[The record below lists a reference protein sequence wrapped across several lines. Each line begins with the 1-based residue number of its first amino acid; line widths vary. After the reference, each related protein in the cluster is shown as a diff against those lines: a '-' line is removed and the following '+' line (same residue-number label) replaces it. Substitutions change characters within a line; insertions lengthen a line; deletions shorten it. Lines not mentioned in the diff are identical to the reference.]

1 MNFSHEHEIELTLAP
16 SHTVPKQDSRFPDQ
30 EQEMDGLSQMEEIC
44 GSPLGQPKSHRMG
57 RLHCE
62 QEGRMQESKND
73 DFAPRGRRD
82 NDPALVDDACSDDD
96 AGEAASCI
104 SEASSQRKV
113 SRPCVDSLTQEL
125 LADLHK
131 LLFAS
136 IVVSTLVA
144 GLQLL
149 AIMYDKAA
157 VQEND
162 ESALHAFMRTY
173 PHAGISVFLC
183 APCWLCSISAD
194 FALLPVVNAL
204 QVGERRLVGKR
215 IGLRIF
221 IYMLVHCA
229 CACSLELWVVA
240 YFRMIEFLD
249 FERFEAHH
257 LGTVGI
263 VYFFLSTDNFP
274 VCMARSFRYGSL
286 LCNCAVCVVIAV
298 LVCYVDPLMVAV
310 SSLPT
315 LKQELFDG
323 KYRSQTPEDNA
334 VMPRS
339 PDALFPFLRSDTHFI
354 LIRNLAWSG
363 AGTFFWLGA
372 VVPFVFSVAIAVPKI
387 EILSSMCDLAND
399 ANDLADLRQH
409 VSDSDSI
416 GSSISSHSNSSSEEN
431 DAVDNSDNDVESG
444 DIEALSGSRFS
455 APHGGAASQ
464 AVPAP
469 RNPASTH
476 RQNTQDPR
484 VN

>member
-221 IYMLVHCA
+221 IY
-229 CACSLELWVVA
+229 
-240 YFRMIEFLD
+240 I
-249 FERFEAHH
+249 
-257 LGTVGI
+257 
-263 VYFFLSTDNFP
+263 
-274 VCMARSFRYGSL
+274 FRYGSL

-315 LKQELFDG
+315 LKQELFD
-323 KYRSQTPEDNA
+323 
-334 VMPRS
+334 
-339 PDALFPFLRSDTHFI
+339 
-354 LIRNLAWSG
+354 
-363 AGTFFWLGA
+363 GTFFWLGA